1 MLFGTF
7 IYDGNI
13 DRTDLEWV
21 VAFLSHEVIDGRCI
35 QPKKTIFIEDTL
47 SHFGNGTHLNTD
59 QFKKLVEDLSIG
71 ATTKTDDHGHNH
83 GSDHGHDHKR
93 KRRAVD
99 EEILHKELHKVSF
112 LGNQA
117 PAYCSANRFS
127 YSFLRSEKN

>member
-13 DRTDLEWV
+13 SRSDLEWV
-21 VAFLSHEVIDGRCI
+21 VAFLSHEVIDARCI

-59 QFKKLVEDLSIG
+59 QFKELVDALSIG
-71 ATTKTDDHGHNH
+71 STATTDDHDEHDH

-99 EEILHKELHKVSF
+99 ANILHNELHKVSF
-112 LGNQA
+112 LGNLTTV
-117 PAYCSANRFS
+117 YCSVN
-127 YSFLRSEKN
+127 SF

>member
-13 DRTDLEWV
+13 DRADLEWV

-47 SHFGNGTHLNTD
+47 THFGNGTHLNTT
-59 QFKKLVEDLSIG
+59 QFKGLVEALSIG
-71 ATTKTDDHGHNH
+71 STTANDNHGHDHGSN
-83 GSDHGHDHKR
+83 HGHDHKR

-99 EEILHKELHKVSF
+99 EGILHKELHKVSF
-112 LGNQA
+112 LENLA
-117 PAYCSANRFS
+117 TVDCSVNRF
-127 YSFLRSEKN
+127 

>member
-21 VAFLSHEVIDGRCI
+21 VAFLSHEVIDGRCN

-71 ATTKTDDHGHNH
+71 ATAKTDDHGHDH

-117 PAYCSANRFS
+117 PAYCSVNRFS
-127 YSFLRSEKN
+127 YSILRSEKI